1 MLIID
6 QTAGEVEESKL
17 TDSEADLNVS
27 EPLITGKDK
36 TNNNKDNTN
45 NKDITNIKDNTNN
58 NNNNNKII
66 HVAVSEVAEN
76 ESKKSKPSD
85 NINIHESTDVKD
97 LKTVSNGRSPKS
109 AAIILT
115 IGLTVHNILE
125 GVAIGLSP
133 SQEKLIMIL
142 IGICPHNLLESF

>member
-36 TNNNKDNTN
+36 TNNNKDN
-45 NKDITNIKDNTNN
+45 TNIKDNTNN

>member
-17 TDSEADLNVS
+17 PGSEAELNVN
-27 EPLITGKDK
+27 EPLIIG
-36 TNNNKDNTN
+36 KDNTN
-45 NKDITNIKDNTNN
+45 NTNN
-58 NNNNNKII
+58 TNNNNNKII

-76 ESKKSKPSD
+76 ESKKSKPSPSD
-85 NINIHESTDVKD
+85 NINIHESTDIKD

>member
-17 TDSEADLNVS
+17 PGSEAELNVN
-27 EPLITGKDK
+27 EPLITGKD
-36 TNNNKDNTN
+36 NTN
-45 NKDITNIKDNTNN
+45 NKDKT

-85 NINIHESTDVKD
+85 NINIHESTDIKVS
-97 LKTVSNGRSPKS
+97 TVSNGRSPKS

>member
-1 MLIID
+1 
-6 QTAGEVEESKL
+6 
-17 TDSEADLNVS
+17 
-27 EPLITGKDK
+27 
-36 TNNNKDNTN
+36 
-45 NKDITNIKDNTNN
+45 
-58 NNNNNKII
+58 
-66 HVAVSEVAEN
+66 VAVSEVAEN